1 MARLAW
7 LAGPGRGGGV
17 GRHRRAHTDT
27 TPFADAS
34 GSGNWELSSQR
45 ANAARRALVDGG
57 MDEAKLSRVV
67 GLSSSVPFDKT
78 DPRNPINR
86 RISIVVLSDAAERI
100 DAEDQAAIADLDAAT
115 GAHATDAESLAQL
128 KE

>member
-1 MARLAW
+1 
-7 LAGPGRGGGV
+7 
-17 GRHRRAHTDT
+17 
-27 TPFADAS
+27 
-34 GSGNWELSSQR
+34 
-45 ANAARRALVDGG
+45 

-100 DAEDQAAIADLDAAT
+100 DAEGQAAIADLDAAT
-115 GAHATDAESLAQL
+115 GAHATDADALAQL
-128 KE
+128 QE